1 MAGFTQTKLLIELD
15 LITGINFDLQEYLY
29 FASELFGKLRTKTS
43 SDGISAPQAVQNIIQ
58 RFGPYIASGIMHDGG
73 FRNRLEVQS
82 ADGSWGQLVLDE
94 SQCNALIDECL
105 RSEKCSWLEREIIY
119 HMLGLFGWIAFEKDR
134 KDDGNK
140 PTTADIQKLIKTD

>member
-1 MAGFTQTKLLIELD
+1 MGFTQTKLLIELD
-15 LITGINFDLQEYLY
+15 LVSGVNFDLQEYLY
-29 FASELFGKLRTKTS
+29 FDSKLFGNLRTKTS

-58 RFGPYIASGIMHDGG
+58 RFGPYVASGIMHDGG

-82 ADGSWGQLVLDE
+82 MDGTWEPLVLDE

-119 HMLGLFGWIAFEKDR
+119 HMLGLFGWVAFESDR

-140 PTTADIQKLIKTD
+140 PTTADIQKLIKPS